1 MSAKVKYS
9 NHFIIIIIISLL
21 VDHIPTF
28 SVEKNAN
35 IVYPDYTSVTASF
48 SQWNLE
54 SQPWLFN
61 CNPKVNYSNLQ

>member
-1 MSAKVKYS
+1 MSGKVRYS
-9 NHFIIIIIISLL
+9 EHFIIIIIISLL

-28 SVEKNAN
+28 SVEKNVS

-54 SQPWLFN
+54 SQPWLVN
-61 CNPKVNYSNLQ
+61 CAPQINYSNLQ